1 MLVVSRVGLAS
12 SCLITVLLRLSG
24 KTENLPIQKNAWL
37 SSHSDGNKI
46 NLSSAAWEENRLNG
60 DGLEVNQKHVAMT
73 VRG

>member
-1 MLVVSRVGLAS
+1 MV
-12 SCLITVLLRLSG
+12 G
-24 KTENLPIQKNAWL
+24 KTEILPIEKNAWL

-60 DGLEVNQKHVAMT
+60 VGLEVNQKHIAMM